1 MGWRR
6 SFEPIERLGHRT
18 FLVRACERFAKRL
31 SLFRAY
37 GFRGSRNEERR
48 SAS

>member
-18 FLVRACERFAKRL
+18 FLVRACERFRIFGTRAVVAAR
-31 SLFRAY
+31 SLRVM
-37 GFRGSRNEERR
+37 
-48 SAS
+48 